1 MPKYARLLLL
11 FIVFPLLA
19 ACTAHRTSYA
29 SAVHIPD
36 YYASA
41 SGFSAQVAATV
52 NRGATENDFT
62 LAWTVSPAG
71 SVIEVLK
78 PKSVAGIR
86 AEITPDAR
94 TLVYDGAALTLPDSV
109 SPIELLPILAA
120 AWQGAYSECT
130 PGAADVT
137 LVYFETLGDH
147 AYELHTRFDT
157 ATLKPLDAAVFQDGT
172 RVAVYTFETF
182 TFSS

>member
-1 MPKYARLLLL
+1 MPKYTRLLPLIIA
-11 FIVFPLLA
+11 FSLLA
-19 ACTAHRTSYA
+19 ACAAHRASYA
-29 SAVHIPD
+29 AAAHIPD

-62 LAWTVSPAG
+62 LAWTISPVG
-71 SVIEVLK
+71 SVIEILK
-78 PKSVAGIR
+78 PDSVAGIR

-120 AWQGAYSECT
+120 AWEGAYSECT
-130 PGAADVT
+130 PGAEDVT
-137 LVYFETLGDH
+137 LVYFETIDDH
-147 AYELHTRFDT
+147 AYELHTRFDAVT
-157 ATLKPLDAAVFQDGT
+157 FKPLDAAVFQDGT

-182 TFSS
+182 EFSS